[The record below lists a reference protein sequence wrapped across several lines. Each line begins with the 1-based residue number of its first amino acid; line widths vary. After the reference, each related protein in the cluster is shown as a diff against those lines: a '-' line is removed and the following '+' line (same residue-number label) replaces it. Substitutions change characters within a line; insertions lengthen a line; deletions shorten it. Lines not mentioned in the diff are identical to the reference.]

1 MEDEVKKTE
10 TTVEVDQRDAL
21 AKSMGAI
28 ECIEVEGKRLYL
40 KMPPRNILGI
50 SFAQLKTN
58 ETQAYETIAK
68 GSALREV
75 SDMEMIEDDKFFLS
89 IVADIREFL
98 GKIELK
104 KSTSRTL

>member
-1 MEDEVKKTE
+1 MEEQEVVK
-10 TTVEVDQRDAL
+10 EVDARDEL

-40 KMPPRNILGI
+40 RMPPRNILGI
-50 SFAQLKTN
+50 AFAQLKTN

-68 GSALREV
+68 GSALRDV
-75 SDMEMIEDDKFFLS
+75 SDMEIIEDDKFFLS